1 MEWGERRPLMSVILA
16 LVLSFPQAAAAP
28 VYKWEPGLEL
38 TYRVETE
45 LHYGGKPMTR
55 RGEISLLVL
64 GNEPGKGALVGVTRR
79 EASGREPGFG
89 LLWVTPEGKFRLHDL
104 VRGAWWG
111 ACPLEVLPPL
121 PGKGKGPWRGGKDLF
136 GTSLAVTGSRKE
148 KEGELLLS
156 FRFVYPEGERKVYGR
171 KGEGKAWFDPAGG
184 YVTKVSYERG
194 MDRFPRSVRAKV
206 TLSKA
211 SRRSARE
218 TASFRSALED
228 YLGAQAEF
236 YGLGSWLPRDEKE
249 VAAKVKEINALFEGV
264 AARHAGTP
272 VAGAAKAFLG
282 RVKPSLSRRLE
293 EAKRFRGLL
302 GKKAPDVVLPDLEGK
317 KHALS
322 DYRGKVAV
330 LDFWYRGC
338 GWCTRAVPMVKA
350 AFARLAGKPVVF
362 LGMNVDRRLEDA
374 LLAEKALEPPYPSLH
389 TDRKTAKRFGVRG
402 YPTFV
407 ILDKERRFAGFQV
420 GWAPDLADILVKKVT
435 PLLK

>member
-1 MEWGERRPLMSVILA
+1 MEWGKRRPLMSLILT
-16 LVLSFPQAAAAP
+16 LVLAFPQAPAAP
-28 VYKWEPGLEL
+28 AYKWEPGLEL

-55 RGEISLLVL
+55 KGEISLFVL
-64 GNEPGKGALVGVTRR
+64 GKEPGKGALVGVTTRD
-79 EASGREPGFG
+79 ASGRGPRFG
-89 LLWVTPEGKFRLHDL
+89 LLWVTQAGKFRLHHL
-104 VRGAWWG
+104 VRRAWWG
-111 ACPLEVLPPL
+111 ACPLEVFPPL
-121 PGKGKGPWRGGKDLF
+121 PGKGKGPWTGGKDLF
-136 GTSLAVTGSRKE
+136 GASLAVTGAEKE
-148 KEGELLLS
+148 KDGKLLLS

-171 KGEGKAWFDPAGG
+171 KGEGKAWFDPAEG

-194 MDRFPRSVRAKV
+194 MDRFPRSVRARI
-206 TLSKA
+206 TLSQA
-211 SRRSARE
+211 SRRSAGQ
-218 TASFRSALED
+218 TASFRSSLED
-228 YLGAQAEF
+228 YLAAQAAF

-249 VAAKVKEINALFEGV
+249 VAAKVKEIEALFEGV
-264 AARHAGTP
+264 AARHEGTP
-272 VAGAAKAFLG
+272 VAVEARSFLDQ
-282 RVKPSLSRRLE
+282 VKPTLSGRLE
-293 EAKRFRGLL
+293 EAKRIRGLL

-322 DYRGKVAV
+322 DLKGKVVV

-338 GWCTRAVPMVKA
+338 GWCTRAVPMVKE

-374 LLAEKALEPPYPSLH
+374 LFAEKALEPPYPSLH
-389 TDRKTAKRFGVRG
+389 TDRKTAKQFGVRG

-407 ILDKERRFAGFQV
+407 ILDKEGRFAGFQV

>member
-1 MEWGERRPLMSVILA
+1 MSVILA

-28 VYKWEPGLEL
+28 VYKLEPGLEL

-55 RGEISLLVL
+55 QGEISLFVL
-64 GNEPGKGALVGVTRR
+64 GSEPGKGALAGLITRD
-79 EASGREPGFG
+79 APGGAPRFG
-89 LLWVTPEGKFRLHDL
+89 LVWVSPRGEFRLHDL
-104 VRGAWWG
+104 VRRAWWG
-111 ACPLEVLPPL
+111 TCPLEVLPPL
-121 PGKGKGPWRGGKDLF
+121 PGKGKGPWTGGKDIF
-136 GTSLAVTGSRKE
+136 GTSLAVTRADVE
-148 KEGELLLS
+148 KDGKVLLS

-171 KGEGKAWFDPAGG
+171 KGEGKAWFDPAKG
-184 YVTKVSYERG
+184 YVTKAAYERG
-194 MDRFPRSVRAKV
+194 SDRFPRSVRAKV

-211 SRRSARE
+211 SRRSAKE
-218 TASFRSALED
+218 TASLRSALED
-228 YLGAQAEF
+228 YLGAQAAF

-249 VAAKVKEINALFEGV
+249 VAAKVKEMEALFQGV

-282 RVKPSLSRRLE
+282 RVEPSLARRLE
-293 EAKRFRGLL
+293 EAKRIRGLL

-322 DYRGKVAV
+322 DLKGKVVV

-338 GWCTRAVPMVKA
+338 GWCTRAMPMVKE
-350 AFARLAGKPVVF
+350 AFARLAGKPVAF
-362 LGMNVDRRLEDA
+362 LGMNVDRKLEDA
-374 LLAEKALEPPYPSLH
+374 LFAEKALEPPYPSLH
-389 TDRKTAKRFGVRG
+389 TDRKTAKQFGVRG

-407 ILDKERRFAGFQV
+407 ILDKEGRFAGFQV

-435 PLLK
+435 SLLK